1 MIDIYND
8 YKLALK
14 IILPNFKQRKF
25 GMKKIGI
32 IGCGWLGFRMAKYY
46 VPTNEIFATTTSDD
60 KVKMLSDLG
69 FETFKI
75 DFDADEFLKSNEVW
89 LNLDV
94 IIITIPFSKSVD
106 FEVLIKR
113 FENISS
119 FLKDFEQPI
128 FLMSSIGI
136 YPHIEQEITENNL
149 DENLLNSNI
158 FGIENLMKKN
168 FPQINILR
176 LGGLM
181 GDDRYLSKY
190 KIKEPQQ
197 IVNHIHFEDISKVV
211 EKMIN
216 ENLQSKTYNLVAPL
230 HPTKQQVV
238 DFQTK
243 NIETEIEESFG
254 RKIVSTNLEN
264 ILKYKFLHP
273 DPRKFK

>member
-1 MIDIYND
+1 M
-8 YKLALK
+8 
-14 IILPNFKQRKF
+14 

-32 IGCGWLGFRMAKYY
+32 IGCGWLGFRMAKYFGS
-46 VPTNEIFATTTSDD
+46 TNEIYATTTSDE
-60 KVKMLSDLG
+60 KVKTLSEQG
-69 FETFKI
+69 FQTFKI
-75 DFDADEFLKSNEVW
+75 DFDADEFLKSTEFW

-94 IIITIPFSKSVD
+94 IIITIPFSKSAD
-106 FEVLIKR
+106 LEVLRKR
-113 FENISS
+113 FGNLNAFI
-119 FLKDFEQPI
+119 KDFDKPI

-136 YPHIEQEITENNL
+136 YPQIEQEITENNL
-149 DENLLNSNI
+149 DENLLNPNI

-190 KIKEPQQ
+190 KIQEPKQ
-197 IVNHIHFEDISKVV
+197 IVNHIHFEDISRIV
-211 EKMIN
+211 ETMIN
-216 ENLQSKTYNLVAPL
+216 ENLQSKTYNLAAPL

-243 NIETEIEESFG
+243 NSETEIRECFG
-254 RKIVSTNLEN
+254 RKVTSEYLEN
-264 ILKYKFLHP
+264 DLKYEFLHP

>member
-1 MIDIYND
+1 
-8 YKLALK
+8 
-14 IILPNFKQRKF
+14 
-25 GMKKIGI
+25 MKKIGI
-32 IGCGWLGFRMAKYY
+32 IGCGWLGFRMAKYFAS
-46 VPTNEIFATTTSDD
+46 TNEIFATTTSDD
-60 KVKMLSDLG
+60 KVKMLSEQG
-69 FETFKI
+69 FQTFKI
-75 DFDADEFLKSNEVW
+75 DFDADEFLKPNEVW

-94 IIITIPFSKSVD
+94 IIITIPFSKSAN
-106 FEVLIKR
+106 FEVLKKR
-113 FENISS
+113 FENLSS
-119 FLKDFEQPI
+119 FIKGFEKPI

-136 YPHIEQEITENNL
+136 YPQIEQEITENNL

-197 IVNHIHFEDISKVV
+197 IVNHIHFEDISRIV

-243 NIETEIEESFG
+243 NIVTKLEESFG
-254 RKIVSTNLEN
+254 RKIISTNLEN
-264 ILKYKFLHP
+264 DLKYKFLHP